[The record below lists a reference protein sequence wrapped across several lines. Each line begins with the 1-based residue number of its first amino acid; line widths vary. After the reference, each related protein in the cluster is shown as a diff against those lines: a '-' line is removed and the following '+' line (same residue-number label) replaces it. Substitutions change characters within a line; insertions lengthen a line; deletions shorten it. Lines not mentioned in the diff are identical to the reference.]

1 MRQEILMPTLSEDV
15 EEGVLVAWF
24 VLPGGSVRAG
34 ELVAEVQVEKVSEE
48 VRAPAD
54 GVLAEALVAP
64 GEVVRQ
70 GAPIAVLEVG
80 AAVAEGAPTGAEPP
94 APRAPRAGGPAP
106 SPASP
111 SARRLAR
118 ELRVD
123 LSALAGSGPGGRIVE
138 ADVRAAAR
146 GGAGGTPAVTPPAAA
161 APLSPMR
168 RTVATRLTAGLRE
181 AAQFTLTGEADAT
194 ALAAEI
200 ARLSGEWGRRAGYTE
215 AIVRACAL
223 ALREHP
229 RIARQWSEEGLVAP
243 ASIDVG
249 VAVSLDDG
257 LIVPVIRGAD
267 GKDLETVS
275 REIAEMAERARSGRI
290 TAEET
295 RGAAF
300 SVTSLGAHRID
311 AFTPLLDLPQA
322 AILGVGRARPRPAVV
337 DGEIVARTL
346 MVLSL
351 TVDHR
356 VIDGDPAAA
365 FLDRVIALLE
375 DPEALTRP
383 VAA

>member
-24 VLPGGSVRAG
+24 VLPGGSVSAG

-64 GEVVRQ
+64 GGVVRQ
-70 GAPIAVLEVG
+70 GTPIAVLEVG
-80 AAVAEGAPTGAEPP
+80 AGAAEGAPAPTAAPP
-94 APRAPRAGGPAP
+94 AVVPGGSGP
-106 SPASP
+106 PASP

-118 ELRVD
+118 ELGVP
-123 LSALAGSGPGGRIVE
+123 LPALAGSGPGGRIVE
-138 ADVRAAAR
+138 ADVRAAAEAG
-146 GGAGGTPAVTPPAAA
+146 GGATPAAPPAGA

-194 ALAAEI
+194 ALAAEL
-200 ARLSGEWGRRAGYTE
+200 ARLTAEWGRRAGYTE

-223 ALREHP
+223 ALRDHP
-229 RIARQWSEEGLVAP
+229 RVARQWSEDGLVGA

-249 VAVSLDDG
+249 VAVSVDDG
-257 LIVPVIRGAD
+257 LIVPVIRAAD
-267 GKDLETVS
+267 AKDLES
-275 REIAEMAERARSGRI
+275 LNREIAEIAERARSGQT

-295 RGAAF
+295 RGAVF

-337 DGEIVARTL
+337 DGELVARTL

-365 FLDRVIALLE
+365 FLDRVLALLE
-375 DPEALTRP
+375 DPPALAP
-383 VAA
+383 PAVA

>member
-1 MRQEILMPTLSEDV
+1 
-15 EEGVLVAWF
+15 
-24 VLPGGSVRAG
+24 
-34 ELVAEVQVEKVSEE
+34 
-48 VRAPAD
+48 
-54 GVLAEALVAP
+54 
-64 GEVVRQ
+64 
-70 GAPIAVLEVG
+70 
-80 AAVAEGAPTGAEPP
+80 
-94 APRAPRAGGPAP
+94 
-106 SPASP
+106 
-111 SARRLAR
+111 
-118 ELRVD
+118 
-123 LSALAGSGPGGRIVE
+123 
-138 ADVRAAAR
+138 
-146 GGAGGTPAVTPPAAA
+146 
-161 APLSPMR
+161 MR

>member
-24 VLPGGSVRAG
+24 VLPGGPVRAG

-80 AAVAEGAPTGAEPP
+80 AAAAERPP
-94 APRAPRAGGPAP
+94 AATEAPAAGAQPASP

-118 ELRVD
+118 ELGVD
-123 LSALAGSGPGGRIVE
+123 ITTLAGSGPGGRIVE
-138 ADVRAAAR
+138 SDVRAVAEA
-146 GGAGGTPAVTPPAAA
+146 GAGGGGAPAPLSGVS
-161 APLSPMR
+161 PLSPMR
-168 RTVATRLTAGLRE
+168 RTVAARLTAGLRE

-194 ALAAEI
+194 ALAAEL

-229 RIARQWSEEGLVAP
+229 CVARQWSGEGLVAP
-243 ASIDVG
+243 ASIDIG
-249 VAVSLDDG
+249 VAVSVDDG
-257 LIVPVIRGAD
+257 LIVPVIRAAE
-267 GKDLETVS
+267 GKDLES
-275 REIAEMAERARSGRI
+275 LNREITERAERARSGGT

-311 AFTPLLDLPQA
+311 AFTPLLDLPQS
-322 AILGVGRARPRPAVV
+322 AILGVGRARDRPAVV
-337 DGEIVARTL
+337 DGEIVARKL

-356 VIDGDPAAA
+356 MIDGDPAAA
-365 FLDRVIALLE
+365 FLDRVLALLE

>member
-24 VLPGGSVRAG
+24 VLPGGSVSAG
-34 ELVAEVQVEKVSEE
+34 GLVAEVQVEKVSEE

-54 GVLAEALVAP
+54 GVLAEALVEP

-70 GAPIAVLEVG
+70 GAPIAILEVG
-80 AAVAEGAPTGAEPP
+80 IAAAEGPPAAAVPPSAVAPD
-94 APRAPRAGGPAP
+94 APRPH
-106 SPASP
+106 ASP

-118 ELRVD
+118 ELGVE

-138 ADVRAAAR
+138 GDVRAAAEMGGTGGG
-146 GGAGGTPAVTPPAAA
+146 GGAAPSPA

-181 AAQFTLTGEADAT
+181 AAQFTLTCEADAT
-194 ALAAEI
+194 ALAAEL
-200 ARLSGEWGRRAGYTE
+200 RLGAAWGRRAGYTE

-229 RIARQWSEEGLVAP
+229 QITRRWSADGLVAA
-243 ASIDVG
+243 ASIDIG
-249 VAVSLDDG
+249 VAVSVDDG
-257 LIVPVIRGAD
+257 LIVPVIREAD
-267 GKDLETVS
+267 DKDLETLN
-275 REIAEMAERARSGRI
+275 REIAEMAERARSGRT

-295 RGAAF
+295 RGAVF

-322 AILGVGRARPRPAVV
+322 AILGIGRARLRPAVV
-337 DGEIVARTL
+337 NGEIVARTL

-365 FLDRVIALLE
+365 FLDRVLALLE
-375 DPEALTRP
+375 DPQALSP
-383 VAA
+383 PAVA